1 MTYLLQQ
8 ARRALDGA
16 ALFARTHTRA
26 AAVAAAAAAAAAVA
40 AARAA
45 ARNSRVVLLRDSCRH
60 GGDGDGTASASCCC
74 AVLLRHKPRNKSLLE
89 FEFDGRLKPAPYGSV
104 EGVLRA
110 VKPYAVL
117 TRKAE

>member
-8 ARRALDGA
+8 ARRSLDGA
-16 ALFARTHTRA
+16 ALFARTRTRA
-26 AAVAAAAAAAAAVA
+26 AAAA

-45 ARNSRVVLLRDSCRH
+45 ARNSRVVLLLDSCRH

-74 AVLLRHKPRNKSLLE
+74 AVLLRHKPRNKSPLE

-117 TRKAE
+117 T

>member
-8 ARRALDGA
+8 TRRSLDGA

-26 AAVAAAAAAAAAVA
+26 AAAAAAAAAVA

-45 ARNSRVVLLRDSCRH
+45 ARNSRVVLLLDSCRH
-60 GGDGDGTASASCCC
+60 GGDGDGAASASCCC

-110 VKPYAVL
+110 MKPYAVL
-117 TRKAE
+117 TRKAK